1 MIKEEISDIFYYEN
15 PKALLA
21 NGFEDAFIGIA
32 HISNHGLACYD
43 YEKCI
48 WILEHRDK
56 KTREEAETFIQNT
69 YRGKNAPIF
78 VTLNEKQLDCPD
90 ECGMFRNFS

>member
-32 HISNHGLACYD
+32 HISNGLACYD

-56 KTREEAETFIQNT
+56 KTREEAEMFLTT
-69 YRGKNAPIF
+69 YVGENAPIF
-78 VTLNEKQLDCPD
+78 ITLNEPPLSYNLSG
-90 ECGMFRNFS
+90 GMFRNFS